1 MIREIQVLDETTID
15 KIAAGE
21 VVERPA
27 SVVKELTENAL
38 DALATAITVEIRDGG
53 TTFIR
58 ITDNGA
64 GIPAGQVRTAF
75 LRHATSKIR
84 KVEDLD
90 DIASLGFR
98 GEALSSIASVS
109 RMECITKTPDA
120 LTGIRYTI
128 EGGKEKE
135 CEEIGAP
142 QGTTFI
148 VRDLFYN
155 VPARAKF
162 LKSPQAEGS
171 QCASWIEEL
180 ALSHPEVSF
189 KFIMN
194 GQNRLYTSGNGDLK
208 EIVYQIY
215 GRDLT
220 KELIPVDTASE
231 IMHIHGFIA
240 NPNASRGN
248 RNFEN
253 YFINNRFVKNNVIT
267 KAIEDGYH
275 GFLMQH
281 RYPFTLLYLDIDS
294 HKVDVNVHPR
304 KLEVRL
310 SDQERLYHELCLAI
324 QNALMNRERIPEVST
339 DKEVR
344 PRGDKGVRLPF
355 LKGGAPEPFE
365 RTRKTST
372 TVGQIGAEKSS
383 ESPERMDA
391 GRKAMPGGQDDRLR
405 DSVPVYGG
413 VSSTERAD
421 TLHTDVSTAE
431 TTSNK
436 PDADAAKTF
445 TTSVSDINDEL
456 ETVTSNSAVEHID
469 SSASSD
475 KQMESQPD
483 RLSEVEGSGQENN
496 MQAGRTTDGRTEN
509 VFSGQENNVRISQ
522 TTDNLPEAIGSG
534 QDKTVRTEQMNMFR
548 EDKVLSEQA
557 RRQFRLIG
565 QLFDTYWLIE
575 YKDSLYIIDQH
586 AAHEKVNY
594 ERMMRGYREKK
605 ISSQML
611 YPPVILNLSA
621 HETEL
626 ISRHMESFTDLGFEL
641 EPFGVNAYRLNA
653 VPANLYVKPEDLFTE
668 ILGQL
673 DSMGEGDPA
682 VITEKIASMAC
693 KASVKG
699 NMKISEKEAEAL
711 IDELL
716 TLENPYNCPHGRPTI
731 ISISRYEMDKK
742 FRRIVS

>member
-383 ESPERMDA
+383 GTPERMDA
-391 GRKAMPGGQDDRLR
+391 GRKAMPGGQDARLR

-436 PDADAAKTF
+436 PDADATKTF

-456 ETVTSNSAVEHID
+456 ETVTSNSTVEHID

-483 RLSEVEGSGQENN
+483 RLSEVEG
-496 MQAGRTTDGRTEN
+496 
-509 VFSGQENNVRISQ
+509 SGQENNVRISQ

>member
-248 RNFEN
+248 RTFEN

-383 ESPERMDA
+383 GTPERVDA

-445 TTSVSDINDEL
+445 STSVSDINDEL

-534 QDKTVRTEQMNMFR
+534 QD
-548 EDKVLSEQA
+548 
-557 RRQFRLIG
+557 
-565 QLFDTYWLIE
+565 
-575 YKDSLYIIDQH
+575 
-586 AAHEKVNY
+586 
-594 ERMMRGYREKK
+594 
-605 ISSQML
+605 
-611 YPPVILNLSA
+611 
-621 HETEL
+621 
-626 ISRHMESFTDLGFEL
+626 
-641 EPFGVNAYRLNA
+641 
-653 VPANLYVKPEDLFTE
+653 
-668 ILGQL
+668 
-673 DSMGEGDPA
+673 
-682 VITEKIASMAC
+682 
-693 KASVKG
+693 
-699 NMKISEKEAEAL
+699 
-711 IDELL
+711 
-716 TLENPYNCPHGRPTI
+716 
-731 ISISRYEMDKK
+731 
-742 FRRIVS
+742 

>member
-383 ESPERMDA
+383 GTPERMDA

-421 TLHTDVSTAE
+421 ILHTDVSTAE

-436 PDADAAKTF
+436 PDADATKTF

-483 RLSEVEGSGQENN
+483 RLSEVEGSGQ
-496 MQAGRTTDGRTEN
+496 
-509 VFSGQENNVRISQ
+509 
-522 TTDNLPEAIGSG
+522 
-534 QDKTVRTEQMNMFR
+534 DKTVHTEQMNMFR

-653 VPANLYVKPEDLFTE
+653 VPANLYVKSEDLFTE

>member
-383 ESPERMDA
+383 GTPERMDA

-445 TTSVSDINDEL
+445 STSVSDINDEL

-483 RLSEVEGSGQENN
+483 RLSEVEG
-496 MQAGRTTDGRTEN
+496 
-509 VFSGQENNVRISQ
+509 SGQENNVRISQ

-653 VPANLYVKPEDLFTE
+653 VPANLYVKPEDLFSE

>member
-383 ESPERMDA
+383 GTPERMDA

-445 TTSVSDINDEL
+445 STSVSDINDEL

-483 RLSEVEGSGQENN
+483 RLSEVEGSGQ
-496 MQAGRTTDGRTEN
+496 D
-509 VFSGQENNVRISQ
+509 VRISQ

>member
-1 MIREIQVLDETTID
+1 MVREIRVLDETTID

-38 DALATAITVEIRDGG
+38 DALATAVTVEIRDGG

-58 ITDNGA
+58 ITDNGG
-64 GIPAGQVRTAF
+64 GIPADQVRTAF

-162 LKSPQAEGS
+162 LKSAQAEGS

-220 KELIPVDTASE
+220 RELIPVDSSSE

-240 NPNASRGN
+240 TPNASRGN

-324 QNALMNRERIPEVST
+324 QNALMNRERIPEVSP
-339 DKEVR
+339 DKEAR
-344 PRGDKGVRLPF
+344 PRSDKDVRLPV
-355 LKGGAPEPFE
+355 LNGDAPEPFE
-365 RTRKTST
+365 RSEFRREAEEERRSALSRDAEAQERRNSLNNTAAAEHQAESTDTSEEVHPAEDRKTAEEIHPVGSRMT
-372 TVGQIGAEKSS
+372 SGEVHSAESGQKAAYEDVPVRSFDTVREETLSETMDKTPETGTVPDAS
-383 ESPERMDA
+383 ES
-391 GRKAMPGGQDDRLR
+391 
-405 DSVPVYGG
+405 
-413 VSSTERAD
+413 T
-421 TLHTDVSTAE
+421 
-431 TTSNK
+431 
-436 PDADAAKTF
+436 DAAGH
-445 TTSVSDINDEL
+445 VSQEK
-456 ETVTSNSAVEHID
+456 AV
-469 SSASSD
+469 
-475 KQMESQPD
+475 
-483 RLSEVEGSGQENN
+483 R
-496 MQAGRTTDGRTEN
+496 
-509 VFSGQENNVRISQ
+509 
-522 TTDNLPEAIGSG
+522 PEMH
-534 QDKTVRTEQMNMFR
+534 TEQMNMFR
-548 EDKVLSEQA
+548 DDRVLSEQA

-565 QLFDTYWLIE
+565 QLFETYWLIE
-575 YKDSLYIIDQH
+575 YRDSLYIIDQH

-621 HETEL
+621 HEADL
-626 ISRHMESFTDLGFEL
+626 ISRHMDSFTSLGFEL
-641 EPFGVNAYRLNA
+641 EPFGLNTYRLNA

-668 ILGQL
+668 VLGQL

-699 NMKISEKEAEAL
+699 NMQISEKEAEAL

>member
-383 ESPERMDA
+383 GTPERMDA

-421 TLHTDVSTAE
+421 TLHMDVSTAE

-436 PDADAAKTF
+436 PDADATKTF

-483 RLSEVEGSGQENN
+483 RLSEVEG
-496 MQAGRTTDGRTEN
+496 
-509 VFSGQENNVRISQ
+509 SGQENNVRISQ

-594 ERMMRGYREKK
+594 ERMMCGYREKK

>member
-383 ESPERMDA
+383 GTPERMDA

-445 TTSVSDINDEL
+445 STSVSDINDEL

-483 RLSEVEGSGQENN
+483 RLSEVEG
-496 MQAGRTTDGRTEN
+496 
-509 VFSGQENNVRISQ
+509 SGQENNVRISQ

>member
-1 MIREIQVLDETTID
+1 
-15 KIAAGE
+15 
-21 VVERPA
+21 
-27 SVVKELTENAL
+27 
-38 DALATAITVEIRDGG
+38 
-53 TTFIR
+53 
-58 ITDNGA
+58 
-64 GIPAGQVRTAF
+64 
-75 LRHATSKIR
+75 
-84 KVEDLD
+84 
-90 DIASLGFR
+90 
-98 GEALSSIASVS
+98 
-109 RMECITKTPDA
+109 
-120 LTGIRYTI
+120 
-128 EGGKEKE
+128 
-135 CEEIGAP
+135 
-142 QGTTFI
+142 
-148 VRDLFYN
+148 
-155 VPARAKF
+155 
-162 LKSPQAEGS
+162 
-171 QCASWIEEL
+171 
-180 ALSHPEVSF
+180 
-189 KFIMN
+189 
-194 GQNRLYTSGNGDLK
+194 
-208 EIVYQIY
+208 
-215 GRDLT
+215 
-220 KELIPVDTASE
+220 
-231 IMHIHGFIA
+231 
-240 NPNASRGN
+240 
-248 RNFEN
+248 
-253 YFINNRFVKNNVIT
+253 
-267 KAIEDGYH
+267 
-275 GFLMQH
+275 
-281 RYPFTLLYLDIDS
+281 
-294 HKVDVNVHPR
+294 
-304 KLEVRL
+304 
-310 SDQERLYHELCLAI
+310 
-324 QNALMNRERIPEVST
+324 
-339 DKEVR
+339 
-344 PRGDKGVRLPF
+344 
-355 LKGGAPEPFE
+355 
-365 RTRKTST
+365 
-372 TVGQIGAEKSS
+372 
-383 ESPERMDA
+383 
-391 GRKAMPGGQDDRLR
+391 MPGGQDDRLR

-483 RLSEVEGSGQENN
+483 RLSEVE
-496 MQAGRTTDGRTEN
+496 
-509 VFSGQENNVRISQ
+509 
-522 TTDNLPEAIGSG
+522 GSG

>member
-383 ESPERMDA
+383 GTPERMDA

-445 TTSVSDINDEL
+445 STSVSDINDEL

-496 MQAGRTTDGRTEN
+496 
-509 VFSGQENNVRISQ
+509 VRISQ

-548 EDKVLSEQA
+548 EDTVLSEQA

>member
-383 ESPERMDA
+383 GTPERMDA

-483 RLSEVEGSGQENN
+483 RLSEVE
-496 MQAGRTTDGRTEN
+496 
-509 VFSGQENNVRISQ
+509 
-522 TTDNLPEAIGSG
+522 GSG

>member
-383 ESPERMDA
+383 GTPERMDA

-436 PDADAAKTF
+436 PDADATKTF
-445 TTSVSDINDEL
+445 STSVSDINDEL

-475 KQMESQPD
+475 KQMKSQPD
-483 RLSEVEGSGQENN
+483 RLSEVEG
-496 MQAGRTTDGRTEN
+496 
-509 VFSGQENNVRISQ
+509 SGQENNVRISQ

>member
-231 IMHIHGFIA
+231 IMHIHGFVA

-383 ESPERMDA
+383 GTPERMDA

-483 RLSEVEGSGQENN
+483 RLSEVE
-496 MQAGRTTDGRTEN
+496 
-509 VFSGQENNVRISQ
+509 
-522 TTDNLPEAIGSG
+522 GSG

>member
-1 MIREIQVLDETTID
+1 
-15 KIAAGE
+15 
-21 VVERPA
+21 
-27 SVVKELTENAL
+27 
-38 DALATAITVEIRDGG
+38 
-53 TTFIR
+53 
-58 ITDNGA
+58 
-64 GIPAGQVRTAF
+64 
-75 LRHATSKIR
+75 
-84 KVEDLD
+84 
-90 DIASLGFR
+90 
-98 GEALSSIASVS
+98 
-109 RMECITKTPDA
+109 
-120 LTGIRYTI
+120 
-128 EGGKEKE
+128 
-135 CEEIGAP
+135 
-142 QGTTFI
+142 
-148 VRDLFYN
+148 
-155 VPARAKF
+155 
-162 LKSPQAEGS
+162 
-171 QCASWIEEL
+171 
-180 ALSHPEVSF
+180 
-189 KFIMN
+189 
-194 GQNRLYTSGNGDLK
+194 
-208 EIVYQIY
+208 
-215 GRDLT
+215 
-220 KELIPVDTASE
+220 
-231 IMHIHGFIA
+231 
-240 NPNASRGN
+240 
-248 RNFEN
+248 
-253 YFINNRFVKNNVIT
+253 
-267 KAIEDGYH
+267 
-275 GFLMQH
+275 
-281 RYPFTLLYLDIDS
+281 
-294 HKVDVNVHPR
+294 
-304 KLEVRL
+304 
-310 SDQERLYHELCLAI
+310 
-324 QNALMNRERIPEVST
+324 
-339 DKEVR
+339 
-344 PRGDKGVRLPF
+344 
-355 LKGGAPEPFE
+355 
-365 RTRKTST
+365 
-372 TVGQIGAEKSS
+372 
-383 ESPERMDA
+383 
-391 GRKAMPGGQDDRLR
+391 MPGGQDDRLR

-421 TLHTDVSTAE
+421 TLHTDVSTAG

-445 TTSVSDINDEL
+445 STSVSDINDEL

>member
-383 ESPERMDA
+383 GTPERMDA

-436 PDADAAKTF
+436 PDADATKTF
-445 TTSVSDINDEL
+445 STSVSDINDEL

-483 RLSEVEGSGQENN
+483 RLSEVEG
-496 MQAGRTTDGRTEN
+496 
-509 VFSGQENNVRISQ
+509 SGQENNVRISQ

-641 EPFGVNAYRLNA
+641 DPFGVNAYRLNA